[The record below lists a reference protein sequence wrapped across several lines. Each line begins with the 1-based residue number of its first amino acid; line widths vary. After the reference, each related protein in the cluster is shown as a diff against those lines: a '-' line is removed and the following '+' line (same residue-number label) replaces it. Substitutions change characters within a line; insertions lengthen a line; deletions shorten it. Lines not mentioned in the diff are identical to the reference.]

1 MELFATYCSADKEA
15 ASGDLPAVERYVS
28 ERISG
33 AYANA
38 LSSGNRFAIL
48 SGRFGLIAPDTP
60 IPHYDHLLQVNEM
73 DAMVQRVTTTL
84 KAWEVTTIRWFTVA
98 FEMDPN
104 VTRYRDVMSQSATQ
118 IGAEFEI
125 ELWEPTGML
134 GLI

>member
-15 ASGDLPAVERYVS
+15 TPGNLPATERYLS

-33 AYANA
+33 VYANA
-38 LSSGNRFAIL
+38 TSSGNRFAIL
-48 SGRFGLIAPDTP
+48 SGRFGLMDPDTP
-60 IPHYDHLLQVNEM
+60 IPNYDHLLQINEIGPM
-73 DAMVQRVTTTL
+73 TQRVAETL
-84 KAWEVTTIRWFTVA
+84 KAWEITTIRWFTVA

-104 VTRYRDVMSQSATQ
+104 VSRYHDVMSQAAAE
-118 IGAEFEI
+118 IGVDFEF

>member
-15 ASGDLPAVERYVS
+15 AAGDLPAVERYLS

-33 AYANA
+33 VYANA
-38 LSSGNRFAIL
+38 QSSGSRFGIL
-48 SGRFGLIAPDTP
+48 SGRYGLIAPNTP
-60 IPHYDHLLQVNEM
+60 IPHYDHLLQVNEIGP
-73 DAMVQRVTTTL
+73 MVQQVADTL
-84 KAWEVTTIRWFTVA
+84 SAWEVTTIRWFTVA

-104 VTRYRDVMSQSATQ
+104 VTRYRDVMSQAAAH
-118 IGAEFEI
+118 IGAEFEL

>member
-15 ASGDLPAVERYVS
+15 SPGNLPATERYLS

-33 AYANA
+33 VYANA
-38 LSSGNRFAIL
+38 LSTGNRFAIL
-48 SGRFGLIAPDTP
+48 SGRFGLISPDTP
-60 IPHYDHLLQVNEM
+60 IPNYDHLLQVDEIGP
-73 DAMVQRVTTTL
+73 MVQRVATTL
-84 KAWEVTTIRWFTVA
+84 NDWEVTTVKWFTVA

-104 VTRYRDVMSQSATQ
+104 VARYHNVMSQAAAE
-118 IGAEFEI
+118 IGAEFDL